1 MADPRDD
8 VLAAMEERHV
18 AGFIE
23 VYANNFA
30 LRPTAVVGSFDG
42 DLLYFQ
48 AMHDR
53 PADAPAG
60 QVWRS
65 VVTGHIE
72 THEIACRHNAMTQP
86 APLAHIGRVVAERL
100 DIINNR
106 QSSLRPPELG

>member
-1 MADPRDD
+1 M
-8 VLAAMEERHV
+8 LAAMEERHV

-53 PADAPAG
+53 PADTPAG
-60 QVWRS
+60 QAWRS
-65 VVTGHIE
+65 LVTGHIE

-86 APLAHIGRVVAERL
+86 APLAYIGRVVAERL
-100 DIINNR
+100 DIINN
-106 QSSLRPPELG
+106 QKKSLGEQSLR